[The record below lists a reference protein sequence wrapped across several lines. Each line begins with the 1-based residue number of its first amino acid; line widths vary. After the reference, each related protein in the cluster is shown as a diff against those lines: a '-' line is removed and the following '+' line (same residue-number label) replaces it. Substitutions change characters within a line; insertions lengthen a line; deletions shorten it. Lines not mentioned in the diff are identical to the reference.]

1 MVHAANVAA
10 LLWQAPKED
19 QGDCVAQGRGLF
31 EMGTTVAMLA
41 EQDGPRL
48 RADAERINA
57 EYEQTLEELR
67 NQGWWTDQNG
77 EWHAPR
83 EERPSRPLTPD
94 DGQHGLRARGTE
106 PNPPNPLRGGLPGQ
120 EATPP
125 AAPAAHAAQAPQEP
139 HGWRQVVGNAA
150 VPAAAIVGAAWVVA
164 HAVARALESNR
175 RR

>member
-1 MVHAANVAA
+1 MSEAAELA
-10 LLWQAPKED
+10 LSPPN
-19 QGDCVAQGRGLF
+19 
-31 EMGTTVAMLA
+31 